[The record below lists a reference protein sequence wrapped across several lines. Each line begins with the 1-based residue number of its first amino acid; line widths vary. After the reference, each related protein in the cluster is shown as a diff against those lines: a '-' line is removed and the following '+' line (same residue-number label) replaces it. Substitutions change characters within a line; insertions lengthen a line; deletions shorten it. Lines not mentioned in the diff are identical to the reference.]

1 MRRLTTDNADC
12 MMSYLNMFYS
22 DGGKVFIRGS
32 GCAPDFQDVPLVDWI
47 RSASSKQG
55 LRFTADDPEHLY
67 EEIHDVLD
75 EGYETVEG
83 IIALLYR
90 AAIQAAEM
98 RRVLKSIEDILGGT
112 YYDLD
117 HLRDLVQAD
126 RDGRCEALPCK
137 KWVHLGGDEW
147 CCSSCGNV
155 IHTEG
160 SWEKP
165 GKKYCEECGA
175 KMDLEE

>member
-1 MRRLTTDNADC
+1 MRRLVVRIGNEPAVPTDIDIDFVFD
-12 MMSYLNMFYS
+12 LDKRTF
-22 DGGKVFIRGS
+22 DGLQRIFNQL
-32 GCAPDFQDVPLVDWI
+32 CDL
-47 RSASSKQG
+47 
-55 LRFTADDPEHLY
+55 T
-67 EEIHDVLD
+67 
-75 EGYETVEG
+75 
-83 IIALLYR
+83 
-90 AAIQAAEM
+90 
-98 RRVLKSIEDILGGT
+98 DILGDD
-112 YYDLD
+112 YDPD

-126 RDGRCEALPCK
+126 RDGRCVVLPCK
-137 KWVHLGGDEW
+137 KWAHLGGDEW

>member
-1 MRRLTTDNADC
+1 MERLTKKDC
-12 MMSYLNMFYS
+12 KTGWPVVRPDCTVYS
-22 DGGKVFIRGS
+22 MTNRL
-32 GCAPDFQDVPLVDWI
+32 A
-47 RSASSKQG
+47 
-55 LRFTADDPEHLY
+55 
-67 EEIHDVLD
+67 
-75 EGYETVEG
+75 
-83 IIALLYR
+83 
-90 AAIQAAEM
+90 
-98 RRVLKSIEDILGGT
+98 SIEDILGDD
-112 YYDLD
+112 YDLD
-117 HLRDLVQAD
+117 HLRELVQAE
-126 RDGRCEALPCK
+126 REGKYEALPCK